1 MSDAVDPIPGRT
13 EVLIANLIFVVSSV
27 LLLLEFTSIQ
37 YQWPYDLIT
46 EGQSWNWLGA
56 LSCVG
61 WFFGFAILIDWI
73 VFSTFPVW
81 GFDRQALAGATLKL
95 IASVLFCIQPFAALA
110 GYNPDGQPP
119 FSGVPWSNFA
129 GICFFHAGNML
140 NAIGMLKL
148 IDTRAPFLANA
159 PSFGMIIFAC
169 ATWFLVIADGI
180 YYFSLP
186 KPNGPG
192 VDVVTIIGAP
202 LPKAVSFVV
211 AAGKV
216 MPARAL
222 AARAGAAKPA
232 DTSAPAV
239 RATASAGTR
248 ARVSRGRTDLD
259 TRAFPASEEVLA

>member
-1 MSDAVDPIPGRT
+1 MKSALGRTATQLRNMSAVDPIPGRT

-37 YQWPYDLIT
+37 YHWPYDLIT

-192 VDVVTIIGAP
+192 VDVGSAKNFVKYGQVIGATLLLVGSLLYTVWSLVFGRVKEPEP
-202 LPKAVSFVV
+202 L
-211 AAGKV
+211 
-216 MPARAL
+216 L
-222 AARAGAAKPA
+222 
-232 DTSAPAV
+232 
-239 RATASAGTR
+239 
-248 ARVSRGRTDLD
+248 RVQPLNSSSR
-259 TRAFPASEEVLA
+259 